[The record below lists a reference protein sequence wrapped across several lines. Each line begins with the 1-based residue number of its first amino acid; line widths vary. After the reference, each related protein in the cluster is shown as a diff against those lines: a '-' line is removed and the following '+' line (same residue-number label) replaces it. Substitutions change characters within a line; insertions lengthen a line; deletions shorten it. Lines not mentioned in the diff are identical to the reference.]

1 LSLLNADRINFMGE
15 VDPKIPLKTL
25 LNLNYEEITSK
36 DIEEMYKQELYYPE
50 TRPSDNSY
58 KDN

>member
-1 LSLLNADRINFMGE
+1 MGE